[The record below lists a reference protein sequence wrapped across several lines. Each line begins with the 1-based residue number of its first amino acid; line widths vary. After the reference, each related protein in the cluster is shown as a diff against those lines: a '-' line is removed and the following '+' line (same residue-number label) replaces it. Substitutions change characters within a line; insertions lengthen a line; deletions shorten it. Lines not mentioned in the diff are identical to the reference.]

1 MTTGELLV
9 ALFEAYRDNDDS
21 AFLRVGMTLIDEE
34 KAKNHYV
41 LANKLKKIL
50 SSSPETK
57 DIRPFTN
64 KLNKVVDLPKD
75 KDNGTELVKV
85 IYPHKNFNDI
95 VLSDEIKK
103 QLDNVIVEY
112 EKKEILKAYGLSPK
126 KKLLFCGAP
135 GCGKTICA
143 EAVANALDLPILYT
157 CFDGLISSY
166 LGETSSN
173 IRKVFDF
180 ASKNNWVLFFDEFD
194 AIGADRSSNNSTN
207 NLLTVEQTRPIADAM
222 IDYTLGIHLFRAENS
237 SLAGQIRK
245 IILTKI
251 DDNSSM
257 EAKSVQEKLRKNK
270 NGGLYAIITSFG
282 LANAT
287 LMANIE
293 IVLLVLSILIIIFVG
308 ILGYQQI
315 KRLQEIVSTRRL
327 IHMVAAGG
335 MRAAICM
342 IVIFG
347 LLAFIPTIFDVE
359 GFILNI
365 GYFLEI
371 ASGIFLELVIVGVVL
386 FVISTITWQIT
397 SAE

>member
-1 MTTGELLV
+1 MAVRTRSEL
-9 ALFEAYRDNDDS
+9 R
-21 AFLRVGMTLIDEE
+21 RIDQAQTVHD
-34 KAKNHYV
+34 KRSFGIA
-41 LANKLKKIL
+41 I
-50 SSSPETK
+50 
-57 DIRPFTN
+57 FT
-64 KLNKVVDLPKD
+64 
-75 KDNGTELVKV
+75 
-85 IYPHKNFNDI
+85 I
-95 VLSDEIKK
+95 V
-103 QLDNVIVEY
+103 
-112 EKKEILKAYGLSPK
+112 
-126 KKLLFCGAP
+126 
-135 GCGKTICA
+135 
-143 EAVANALDLPILYT
+143 
-157 CFDGLISSY
+157 
-166 LGETSSN
+166 
-173 IRKVFDF
+173 
-180 ASKNNWVLFFDEFD
+180 VLFFGLVTFMNPIFMKSQIAKESNGVVAERYINQKFD
-194 AIGADRSSNNSTN
+194 NFAAAIGADRSSNNSTN

-308 ILGYQQI
+308 ILAYQQI

-335 MRAAICM
+335 MRAARCM

>member
-1 MTTGELLV
+1 MAVRTRSEL
-9 ALFEAYRDNDDS
+9 R
-21 AFLRVGMTLIDEE
+21 RIDQAQTVHD
-34 KAKNHYV
+34 KRSFGIV
-41 LANKLKKIL
+41 I
-50 SSSPETK
+50 
-57 DIRPFTN
+57 FT
-64 KLNKVVDLPKD
+64 
-75 KDNGTELVKV
+75 
-85 IYPHKNFNDI
+85 I
-95 VLSDEIKK
+95 V
-103 QLDNVIVEY
+103 
-112 EKKEILKAYGLSPK
+112 
-126 KKLLFCGAP
+126 
-135 GCGKTICA
+135 
-143 EAVANALDLPILYT
+143 
-157 CFDGLISSY
+157 
-166 LGETSSN
+166 
-173 IRKVFDF
+173 
-180 ASKNNWVLFFDEFD
+180 VLFFGLVTFMNPIFMKSQIAKESNGVVAERYINQKFD
-194 AIGADRSSNNSTN
+194 NFAAAIGADRSSNNSTN

-270 NGGLYAIITSFG
+270 NSSLYAIITSFG
-282 LANAT
+282 LANTT

-308 ILGYQQI
+308 IFAYQQI

-397 SAE
+397 SAK

>member
-1 MTTGELLV
+1 MAVRTRSEL
-9 ALFEAYRDNDDS
+9 R
-21 AFLRVGMTLIDEE
+21 RIDQAQTVHD
-34 KAKNHYV
+34 KRSFGIA
-41 LANKLKKIL
+41 I
-50 SSSPETK
+50 
-57 DIRPFTN
+57 FT
-64 KLNKVVDLPKD
+64 
-75 KDNGTELVKV
+75 
-85 IYPHKNFNDI
+85 I
-95 VLSDEIKK
+95 V
-103 QLDNVIVEY
+103 
-112 EKKEILKAYGLSPK
+112 
-126 KKLLFCGAP
+126 
-135 GCGKTICA
+135 
-143 EAVANALDLPILYT
+143 
-157 CFDGLISSY
+157 
-166 LGETSSN
+166 
-173 IRKVFDF
+173 
-180 ASKNNWVLFFDEFD
+180 VLFFGLVTFMNPIFMKSQIAKESNGVVAERYINQKFD
-194 AIGADRSSNNSTN
+194 NFAAAIGADRSSNNSTN

-251 DDNSSM
+251 DANSSM

-270 NGGLYAIITSFG
+270 NSGLYAIITSFG

-287 LMANIE
+287 LMANVE

>member
-1 MTTGELLV
+1 MAVRTRSEL
-9 ALFEAYRDNDDS
+9 R
-21 AFLRVGMTLIDEE
+21 RIDQAQTVHD
-34 KAKNHYV
+34 KRSFGIA
-41 LANKLKKIL
+41 I
-50 SSSPETK
+50 
-57 DIRPFTN
+57 FT
-64 KLNKVVDLPKD
+64 
-75 KDNGTELVKV
+75 
-85 IYPHKNFNDI
+85 I
-95 VLSDEIKK
+95 V
-103 QLDNVIVEY
+103 
-112 EKKEILKAYGLSPK
+112 
-126 KKLLFCGAP
+126 
-135 GCGKTICA
+135 
-143 EAVANALDLPILYT
+143 
-157 CFDGLISSY
+157 
-166 LGETSSN
+166 
-173 IRKVFDF
+173 
-180 ASKNNWVLFFDEFD
+180 VLFFGLVTFMNPIFMKSQIAKESNGVVAERYINQKFD
-194 AIGADRSSNNSTN
+194 NFAAAIGADRSSNNSTN

-308 ILGYQQI
+308 ILTYQQI

>member
-1 MTTGELLV
+1 MAVRTRSEL
-9 ALFEAYRDNDDS
+9 R
-21 AFLRVGMTLIDEE
+21 RIDQAQTVHD
-34 KAKNHYV
+34 KRSFGIA
-41 LANKLKKIL
+41 I
-50 SSSPETK
+50 
-57 DIRPFTN
+57 FT
-64 KLNKVVDLPKD
+64 
-75 KDNGTELVKV
+75 
-85 IYPHKNFNDI
+85 I
-95 VLSDEIKK
+95 V
-103 QLDNVIVEY
+103 
-112 EKKEILKAYGLSPK
+112 
-126 KKLLFCGAP
+126 
-135 GCGKTICA
+135 
-143 EAVANALDLPILYT
+143 
-157 CFDGLISSY
+157 
-166 LGETSSN
+166 
-173 IRKVFDF
+173 
-180 ASKNNWVLFFDEFD
+180 VLFFGLVTFMNPIFMKSQIAKESNGVVAERYINQKFD
-194 AIGADRSSNNSTN
+194 NFAAAIGADRSSNNSTN

-270 NGGLYAIITSFG
+270 NSGLYAIITSFG
-282 LANAT
+282 LANTT

-308 ILGYQQI
+308 IFAYQQI

>member
-1 MTTGELLV
+1 MAVRTRSEL
-9 ALFEAYRDNDDS
+9 R
-21 AFLRVGMTLIDEE
+21 RIDQAQTVHD
-34 KAKNHYV
+34 KRSFGIA
-41 LANKLKKIL
+41 I
-50 SSSPETK
+50 
-57 DIRPFTN
+57 FT
-64 KLNKVVDLPKD
+64 
-75 KDNGTELVKV
+75 
-85 IYPHKNFNDI
+85 I
-95 VLSDEIKK
+95 V
-103 QLDNVIVEY
+103 
-112 EKKEILKAYGLSPK
+112 
-126 KKLLFCGAP
+126 
-135 GCGKTICA
+135 
-143 EAVANALDLPILYT
+143 
-157 CFDGLISSY
+157 
-166 LGETSSN
+166 
-173 IRKVFDF
+173 
-180 ASKNNWVLFFDEFD
+180 VLFFGLVTFMNPIFMKSQIAKESNGVVAERYINQKFD
-194 AIGADRSSNNSTN
+194 NFAAAIGADRSSNNSTN

-270 NGGLYAIITSFG
+270 NSSLYAIITSFG
-282 LANAT
+282 LANTT

-308 ILGYQQI
+308 IFAYQQI

-327 IHMVAAGG
+327 IHMVAAGE

-397 SAE
+397 SAK

>member
-1 MTTGELLV
+1 MAVRTRSEL
-9 ALFEAYRDNDDS
+9 R
-21 AFLRVGMTLIDEE
+21 RIDQAQTVHD
-34 KAKNHYV
+34 KRSFGIA
-41 LANKLKKIL
+41 I
-50 SSSPETK
+50 
-57 DIRPFTN
+57 FT
-64 KLNKVVDLPKD
+64 
-75 KDNGTELVKV
+75 
-85 IYPHKNFNDI
+85 I
-95 VLSDEIKK
+95 V
-103 QLDNVIVEY
+103 
-112 EKKEILKAYGLSPK
+112 
-126 KKLLFCGAP
+126 
-135 GCGKTICA
+135 
-143 EAVANALDLPILYT
+143 
-157 CFDGLISSY
+157 
-166 LGETSSN
+166 
-173 IRKVFDF
+173 
-180 ASKNNWVLFFDEFD
+180 VLFFGLVTFMNPIFMKSQIAKESNGVVAERYINQKFD
-194 AIGADRSSNNSTN
+194 NFAAAIGADRSSNNSTN

-237 SLAGQIRK
+237 SLAGQIIK

-308 ILGYQQI
+308 ILAYQQI

>member
-1 MTTGELLV
+1 MAVRTRSEL
-9 ALFEAYRDNDDS
+9 R
-21 AFLRVGMTLIDEE
+21 RIDQAQTVHD
-34 KAKNHYV
+34 KRSFGIA
-41 LANKLKKIL
+41 I
-50 SSSPETK
+50 
-57 DIRPFTN
+57 FT
-64 KLNKVVDLPKD
+64 
-75 KDNGTELVKV
+75 
-85 IYPHKNFNDI
+85 I
-95 VLSDEIKK
+95 V
-103 QLDNVIVEY
+103 
-112 EKKEILKAYGLSPK
+112 
-126 KKLLFCGAP
+126 
-135 GCGKTICA
+135 
-143 EAVANALDLPILYT
+143 
-157 CFDGLISSY
+157 
-166 LGETSSN
+166 
-173 IRKVFDF
+173 
-180 ASKNNWVLFFDEFD
+180 VLFFGLVTFMNPIFMKSQIAKESNGVVAERYINQKFD
-194 AIGADRSSNNSTN
+194 NFAAAIGADRSSNNSTN

-308 ILGYQQI
+308 ILAYQQI

-347 LLAFIPTIFDVE
+347 LLAFIPTIFEVE

-397 SAE
+397 SVK

>member
-1 MTTGELLV
+1 MAVRTRSEL
-9 ALFEAYRDNDDS
+9 R
-21 AFLRVGMTLIDEE
+21 RIDQAQTVHD
-34 KAKNHYV
+34 KRSFGIA
-41 LANKLKKIL
+41 I
-50 SSSPETK
+50 
-57 DIRPFTN
+57 FT
-64 KLNKVVDLPKD
+64 
-75 KDNGTELVKV
+75 
-85 IYPHKNFNDI
+85 I
-95 VLSDEIKK
+95 V
-103 QLDNVIVEY
+103 
-112 EKKEILKAYGLSPK
+112 
-126 KKLLFCGAP
+126 
-135 GCGKTICA
+135 
-143 EAVANALDLPILYT
+143 
-157 CFDGLISSY
+157 
-166 LGETSSN
+166 
-173 IRKVFDF
+173 
-180 ASKNNWVLFFDEFD
+180 VLFFGLVTFMNPIFMKSQIAKESNGVVAERYINQKFD
-194 AIGADRSSNNSTN
+194 NFAAAIGADRSSNNSTN

-222 IDYTLGIHLFRAENS
+222 IDYTLGIHLFRSENS

-270 NGGLYAIITSFG
+270 NSSLYAIITSFG
-282 LANAT
+282 LANTT

-308 ILGYQQI
+308 IFAYQQI

-397 SAE
+397 SAK

>member
-1 MTTGELLV
+1 MAVRTRSEL
-9 ALFEAYRDNDDS
+9 R
-21 AFLRVGMTLIDEE
+21 RIDQAQTVHD
-34 KAKNHYV
+34 KRSFGIA
-41 LANKLKKIL
+41 I
-50 SSSPETK
+50 
-57 DIRPFTN
+57 FT
-64 KLNKVVDLPKD
+64 
-75 KDNGTELVKV
+75 
-85 IYPHKNFNDI
+85 I
-95 VLSDEIKK
+95 V
-103 QLDNVIVEY
+103 
-112 EKKEILKAYGLSPK
+112 
-126 KKLLFCGAP
+126 
-135 GCGKTICA
+135 
-143 EAVANALDLPILYT
+143 
-157 CFDGLISSY
+157 
-166 LGETSSN
+166 
-173 IRKVFDF
+173 
-180 ASKNNWVLFFDEFD
+180 VLFFGLVTFMNPIFMKSQIAKESNGVVAERYINQKFD
-194 AIGADRSSNNSTN
+194 NFAAAIGADRSSNNSTN

-270 NGGLYAIITSFG
+270 NSSLYAIITSFG
-282 LANAT
+282 LANTT

-308 ILGYQQI
+308 IFAYQQI

-371 ASGIFLELVIVGVVL
+371 ASGIFLEIVIVGVVL

-397 SAE
+397 SAK

>member
-1 MTTGELLV
+1 MAVRTRSEL
-9 ALFEAYRDNDDS
+9 R
-21 AFLRVGMTLIDEE
+21 RIDQAQTVHD
-34 KAKNHYV
+34 KRSFGIA
-41 LANKLKKIL
+41 I
-50 SSSPETK
+50 
-57 DIRPFTN
+57 FT
-64 KLNKVVDLPKD
+64 
-75 KDNGTELVKV
+75 
-85 IYPHKNFNDI
+85 I
-95 VLSDEIKK
+95 V
-103 QLDNVIVEY
+103 
-112 EKKEILKAYGLSPK
+112 
-126 KKLLFCGAP
+126 
-135 GCGKTICA
+135 
-143 EAVANALDLPILYT
+143 
-157 CFDGLISSY
+157 
-166 LGETSSN
+166 
-173 IRKVFDF
+173 
-180 ASKNNWVLFFDEFD
+180 VLFFGLVTFMNPIFMKSQIAKESNGVVAERYINQKFD
-194 AIGADRSSNNSTN
+194 NFAAAIGADRSSNNSTN

-270 NGGLYAIITSFG
+270 NDGLYAIITSFG

-308 ILGYQQI
+308 ILAYQQI

>member
-1 MTTGELLV
+1 MAVRTRSEL
-9 ALFEAYRDNDDS
+9 R
-21 AFLRVGMTLIDEE
+21 RIDQAQTVHD
-34 KAKNHYV
+34 KRSFGIA
-41 LANKLKKIL
+41 I
-50 SSSPETK
+50 
-57 DIRPFTN
+57 FT
-64 KLNKVVDLPKD
+64 
-75 KDNGTELVKV
+75 
-85 IYPHKNFNDI
+85 I
-95 VLSDEIKK
+95 V
-103 QLDNVIVEY
+103 
-112 EKKEILKAYGLSPK
+112 
-126 KKLLFCGAP
+126 
-135 GCGKTICA
+135 
-143 EAVANALDLPILYT
+143 
-157 CFDGLISSY
+157 
-166 LGETSSN
+166 
-173 IRKVFDF
+173 
-180 ASKNNWVLFFDEFD
+180 VLFFGLVTFMNPIFMKSQMAKESNGVVAERYINQKFD
-194 AIGADRSSNNSTN
+194 NFAAAIGADRSSNNSTN

-308 ILGYQQI
+308 IFAYQQI

-397 SAE
+397 SAK

>member
-1 MTTGELLV
+1 MTVRTRSEL
-9 ALFEAYRDNDDS
+9 R
-21 AFLRVGMTLIDEE
+21 RIDQAQTVHD
-34 KAKNHYV
+34 KRSFGIA
-41 LANKLKKIL
+41 I
-50 SSSPETK
+50 
-57 DIRPFTN
+57 FT
-64 KLNKVVDLPKD
+64 
-75 KDNGTELVKV
+75 
-85 IYPHKNFNDI
+85 I
-95 VLSDEIKK
+95 V
-103 QLDNVIVEY
+103 
-112 EKKEILKAYGLSPK
+112 
-126 KKLLFCGAP
+126 
-135 GCGKTICA
+135 
-143 EAVANALDLPILYT
+143 
-157 CFDGLISSY
+157 
-166 LGETSSN
+166 
-173 IRKVFDF
+173 
-180 ASKNNWVLFFDEFD
+180 VLFFGLVTFMNPIFMKSQIAKESNGVVAERYINQKFD
-194 AIGADRSSNNSTN
+194 NLAAAIGADRSSNNSTN
-207 NLLTVEQTRPIADAM
+207 NLLTVEQTRPIADTM

-270 NGGLYAIITSFG
+270 NSGLYAIITSFG

-287 LMANIE
+287 LMANVE

-308 ILGYQQI
+308 ILAYQQI
-315 KRLQEIVSTRRL
+315 KRLHEIVSTRRL
-327 IHMVAAGG
+327 IQMVAAGG

-359 GFILNI
+359 SFILNI
-365 GYFLEI
+365 GYFLEV

>member
-1 MTTGELLV
+1 MAVRTRSEL
-9 ALFEAYRDNDDS
+9 R
-21 AFLRVGMTLIDEE
+21 RIDQAQTVHD
-34 KAKNHYV
+34 KRSFGIA
-41 LANKLKKIL
+41 I
-50 SSSPETK
+50 
-57 DIRPFTN
+57 FT
-64 KLNKVVDLPKD
+64 
-75 KDNGTELVKV
+75 
-85 IYPHKNFNDI
+85 I
-95 VLSDEIKK
+95 V
-103 QLDNVIVEY
+103 
-112 EKKEILKAYGLSPK
+112 
-126 KKLLFCGAP
+126 
-135 GCGKTICA
+135 
-143 EAVANALDLPILYT
+143 
-157 CFDGLISSY
+157 
-166 LGETSSN
+166 
-173 IRKVFDF
+173 
-180 ASKNNWVLFFDEFD
+180 VLFFGLVNFMNPIFMKSQIAKESNGVVAERYINQKFD
-194 AIGADRSSNNSTN
+194 NFAAAIGADRSSNNSTN

-270 NGGLYAIITSFG
+270 NSSLYAIITSFG
-282 LANAT
+282 LANTT

-308 ILGYQQI
+308 IFAYQQI

-397 SAE
+397 SAK

>member
-1 MTTGELLV
+1 MAVRTRSEL
-9 ALFEAYRDNDDS
+9 R
-21 AFLRVGMTLIDEE
+21 RIDQAQTVHD
-34 KAKNHYV
+34 KRSFGIA
-41 LANKLKKIL
+41 I
-50 SSSPETK
+50 
-57 DIRPFTN
+57 FT
-64 KLNKVVDLPKD
+64 
-75 KDNGTELVKV
+75 
-85 IYPHKNFNDI
+85 I
-95 VLSDEIKK
+95 V
-103 QLDNVIVEY
+103 
-112 EKKEILKAYGLSPK
+112 
-126 KKLLFCGAP
+126 
-135 GCGKTICA
+135 
-143 EAVANALDLPILYT
+143 
-157 CFDGLISSY
+157 
-166 LGETSSN
+166 
-173 IRKVFDF
+173 
-180 ASKNNWVLFFDEFD
+180 VLFFGLVTFMNPIFMKSQIAKESNGVVAERYINQKFD
-194 AIGADRSSNNSTN
+194 NFAAAIGADRSSNNSTN

-270 NGGLYAIITSFG
+270 NSSLYAIITSFG
-282 LANAT
+282 LANTT

-308 ILGYQQI
+308 IFAYQQI

>member
-1 MTTGELLV
+1 MAVRTRSEL
-9 ALFEAYRDNDDS
+9 R
-21 AFLRVGMTLIDEE
+21 RIDQAQTVHD
-34 KAKNHYV
+34 KRSFGIA
-41 LANKLKKIL
+41 I
-50 SSSPETK
+50 
-57 DIRPFTN
+57 FT
-64 KLNKVVDLPKD
+64 
-75 KDNGTELVKV
+75 
-85 IYPHKNFNDI
+85 I
-95 VLSDEIKK
+95 V
-103 QLDNVIVEY
+103 
-112 EKKEILKAYGLSPK
+112 
-126 KKLLFCGAP
+126 
-135 GCGKTICA
+135 
-143 EAVANALDLPILYT
+143 
-157 CFDGLISSY
+157 
-166 LGETSSN
+166 
-173 IRKVFDF
+173 
-180 ASKNNWVLFFDEFD
+180 VLFFGLVTFMNPIFMKSQIAKESNGVVAERYINQKFD
-194 AIGADRSSNNSTN
+194 NFAAAIGADRSSNNSTN

-257 EAKSVQEKLRKNK
+257 EAKSVQEKLKKNK
-270 NGGLYAIITSFG
+270 NSSLYAIITSFG
-282 LANAT
+282 LANTT

-308 ILGYQQI
+308 IFAYQQI

-397 SAE
+397 SAK

>member
-1 MTTGELLV
+1 MAVRTRSEL
-9 ALFEAYRDNDDS
+9 R
-21 AFLRVGMTLIDEE
+21 RIDQAQTVHD
-34 KAKNHYV
+34 KRSFGIA
-41 LANKLKKIL
+41 I
-50 SSSPETK
+50 
-57 DIRPFTN
+57 FT
-64 KLNKVVDLPKD
+64 
-75 KDNGTELVKV
+75 
-85 IYPHKNFNDI
+85 I
-95 VLSDEIKK
+95 V
-103 QLDNVIVEY
+103 
-112 EKKEILKAYGLSPK
+112 
-126 KKLLFCGAP
+126 
-135 GCGKTICA
+135 
-143 EAVANALDLPILYT
+143 
-157 CFDGLISSY
+157 
-166 LGETSSN
+166 
-173 IRKVFDF
+173 
-180 ASKNNWVLFFDEFD
+180 VLFFGLVTFMNPIFMKSQIAKESNGVVAERYINQKFD
-194 AIGADRSSNNSTN
+194 NLAAAIGADRSSNNSTN
-207 NLLTVEQTRPIADAM
+207 NLLTVEQTRPIADTM

-270 NGGLYAIITSFG
+270 NSGLYAIITSFG

-287 LMANIE
+287 LMANVE

-308 ILGYQQI
+308 ILAYQQI
-315 KRLQEIVSTRRL
+315 KRLHEIVSTRRL
-327 IHMVAAGG
+327 IQMVAAGG

-359 GFILNI
+359 SFILNI
-365 GYFLEI
+365 GYFLEV

>member
-1 MTTGELLV
+1 MAVRTRSEL
-9 ALFEAYRDNDDS
+9 R
-21 AFLRVGMTLIDEE
+21 RIDQAQTVHD
-34 KAKNHYV
+34 KRSFGIA
-41 LANKLKKIL
+41 I
-50 SSSPETK
+50 
-57 DIRPFTN
+57 FT
-64 KLNKVVDLPKD
+64 
-75 KDNGTELVKV
+75 
-85 IYPHKNFNDI
+85 I
-95 VLSDEIKK
+95 V
-103 QLDNVIVEY
+103 
-112 EKKEILKAYGLSPK
+112 
-126 KKLLFCGAP
+126 
-135 GCGKTICA
+135 
-143 EAVANALDLPILYT
+143 
-157 CFDGLISSY
+157 
-166 LGETSSN
+166 
-173 IRKVFDF
+173 
-180 ASKNNWVLFFDEFD
+180 VLFFGLVTFMNPIFMKSQIAKESNGVVAERYINQKFD
-194 AIGADRSSNNSTN
+194 NFAAAIGADRSSNNSTN

-270 NGGLYAIITSFG
+270 NSSLYAIITSFG
-282 LANAT
+282 LANTT

-308 ILGYQQI
+308 IFAYQQI

-386 FVISTITWQIT
+386 FVISNITWQIT

>member
-1 MTTGELLV
+1 MAVRTRSEL
-9 ALFEAYRDNDDS
+9 R
-21 AFLRVGMTLIDEE
+21 RIDQAQTVHD
-34 KAKNHYV
+34 KRSFGIA
-41 LANKLKKIL
+41 I
-50 SSSPETK
+50 
-57 DIRPFTN
+57 FT
-64 KLNKVVDLPKD
+64 
-75 KDNGTELVKV
+75 
-85 IYPHKNFNDI
+85 I
-95 VLSDEIKK
+95 V
-103 QLDNVIVEY
+103 
-112 EKKEILKAYGLSPK
+112 
-126 KKLLFCGAP
+126 
-135 GCGKTICA
+135 
-143 EAVANALDLPILYT
+143 
-157 CFDGLISSY
+157 
-166 LGETSSN
+166 
-173 IRKVFDF
+173 
-180 ASKNNWVLFFDEFD
+180 VLFFGLVTFMNPIFMKSQIAKESNGVVAERYINQKFD
-194 AIGADRSSNNSTN
+194 NFAAAIGADRSSNNSTN

-270 NGGLYAIITSFG
+270 NSSLYAIITSFG
-282 LANAT
+282 LANTT

-308 ILGYQQI
+308 IFAYQQI

-347 LLAFIPTIFDVE
+347 LLAFIPTIVDVE

-397 SAE
+397 RAK

>member
-1 MTTGELLV
+1 MAVRTRSEL
-9 ALFEAYRDNDDS
+9 R
-21 AFLRVGMTLIDEE
+21 RIDQAQTVHD
-34 KAKNHYV
+34 KRSFGIA
-41 LANKLKKIL
+41 I
-50 SSSPETK
+50 
-57 DIRPFTN
+57 FT
-64 KLNKVVDLPKD
+64 
-75 KDNGTELVKV
+75 
-85 IYPHKNFNDI
+85 I
-95 VLSDEIKK
+95 V
-103 QLDNVIVEY
+103 
-112 EKKEILKAYGLSPK
+112 
-126 KKLLFCGAP
+126 
-135 GCGKTICA
+135 
-143 EAVANALDLPILYT
+143 
-157 CFDGLISSY
+157 
-166 LGETSSN
+166 
-173 IRKVFDF
+173 
-180 ASKNNWVLFFDEFD
+180 VLFFGLVTFMNPIFMKSQIAKESNGVVAERYINQKFD
-194 AIGADRSSNNSTN
+194 NFAAAIGADRSSNNSTN

-270 NGGLYAIITSFG
+270 NSSLYAIITSFG
-282 LANAT
+282 LANTT

-308 ILGYQQI
+308 IFAYQQI
-315 KRLQEIVSTRRL
+315 KRLQEIVSTQRL

-397 SAE
+397 SAK

>member
-1 MTTGELLV
+1 MAVRTRSEL
-9 ALFEAYRDNDDS
+9 R
-21 AFLRVGMTLIDEE
+21 RIDQAQTVHD
-34 KAKNHYV
+34 KRSFGIA
-41 LANKLKKIL
+41 I
-50 SSSPETK
+50 
-57 DIRPFTN
+57 FT
-64 KLNKVVDLPKD
+64 
-75 KDNGTELVKV
+75 
-85 IYPHKNFNDI
+85 I
-95 VLSDEIKK
+95 V
-103 QLDNVIVEY
+103 
-112 EKKEILKAYGLSPK
+112 
-126 KKLLFCGAP
+126 
-135 GCGKTICA
+135 
-143 EAVANALDLPILYT
+143 
-157 CFDGLISSY
+157 
-166 LGETSSN
+166 
-173 IRKVFDF
+173 
-180 ASKNNWVLFFDEFD
+180 VLFFGLVTFMNPIFMKSQIAKESNGVVAERYINQKFD
-194 AIGADRSSNNSTN
+194 NFAAAIGADRSSNNSTN

-237 SLAGQIRK
+237 SLAGQIRR

-270 NGGLYAIITSFG
+270 NSGLYAIITSFG

-287 LMANIE
+287 LMANVE

>member
-1 MTTGELLV
+1 MAVRTRSEL
-9 ALFEAYRDNDDS
+9 R
-21 AFLRVGMTLIDEE
+21 RIDQAQTVHD
-34 KAKNHYV
+34 KRSFGIA
-41 LANKLKKIL
+41 I
-50 SSSPETK
+50 
-57 DIRPFTN
+57 FT
-64 KLNKVVDLPKD
+64 
-75 KDNGTELVKV
+75 
-85 IYPHKNFNDI
+85 I
-95 VLSDEIKK
+95 V
-103 QLDNVIVEY
+103 
-112 EKKEILKAYGLSPK
+112 
-126 KKLLFCGAP
+126 
-135 GCGKTICA
+135 
-143 EAVANALDLPILYT
+143 
-157 CFDGLISSY
+157 
-166 LGETSSN
+166 
-173 IRKVFDF
+173 
-180 ASKNNWVLFFDEFD
+180 VLFFGLVTFMNPIFMKSQIAKESNGVVAERYINQKFD
-194 AIGADRSSNNSTN
+194 NFAAAIGADRSSNNSTN

-270 NGGLYAIITSFG
+270 NSSLYAIITSFG
-282 LANAT
+282 LANTT

-308 ILGYQQI
+308 ILAYQQI